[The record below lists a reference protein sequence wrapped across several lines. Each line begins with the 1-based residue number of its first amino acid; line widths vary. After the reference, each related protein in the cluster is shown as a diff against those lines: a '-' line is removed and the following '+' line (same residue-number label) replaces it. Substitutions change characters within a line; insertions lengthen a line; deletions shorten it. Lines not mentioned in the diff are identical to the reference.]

1 MLLAWPADAYLLI
14 SQPQSS
20 STSARLQLAAMAGL
34 KSTQTYPCG
43 CAFNPHE
50 ASQLRCGKTSRG
62 FPKNS
67 TFVALKRH
75 TDVCNL
81 HPRTVGA
88 WADSATTIYQQ
99 HLVPTPTNFRG
110 LANSS
115 RPAVVLL
122 RGALGSAH
130 ALCERTRLENTK
142 NPPGGGHT
150 TSAQRKLWEALR
162 AAPQG
167 EPTLRRNFDAFWAFS
182 DGWRRHAAELLTSR
196 ADDER
201 ARTPLVITYEQ
212 LQAEGPCPRAGRH
225 ASSCRRS
232 VLARVLAF
240 WRLEADGTFEEEKTY
255 AKGRYVHQRSD
266 ECEKLL
272 RSIDPGRPSSS
283 LPPPRGSPPPPPPP
297 PRGSPPPPPP
307 PLRESESPP
316 PRAASAPPRGRYF
329 LAALA
334 SFAFVE
340 CVAQMR
346 ARPRVDS

>member
-150 TSAQRKLWEALR
+150 TSAQRKLWKELR

-167 EPTLRRNFDAFWAFS
+167 EPTLRRNFDAFEAFS
-182 DGWRRHAAELLTSR
+182 DGWRRHAAAMAPS
-196 ADDER
+196 ER
-201 ARTPLVITYEQ
+201 APLVITYEQ
-212 LQAEGPCPRAGRH
+212 LQAEGRA
-225 ASSCRRS
+225 A

-272 RSIDPGRPSSS
+272 RSIEPGR
-283 LPPPRGSPPPPPPP
+283 SPPPPPPP

-307 PLRESESPP
+307 PLRESPP
-316 PRAASAPPRGRYF
+316 PPPPAASAPPPPRGRYF

-334 SFAFVE
+334 GFAFVE
-340 CVAQMR
+340 CVAQIR

>member
-1 MLLAWPADAYLLI
+1 MPRAGSLTAVRVLCFCFLLPSFLRC
-14 SQPQSS
+14 SS
-20 STSARLQLAAMAGL
+20 SSLHQQALSPALQGTLQSLFIQLQFRLAPAPLQATVTQARHG
-34 KSTQTYPCG
+34 
-43 CAFNPHE
+43 
-50 ASQLRCGKTSRG
+50 
-62 FPKNS
+62 
-67 TFVALKRH
+67 
-75 TDVCNL
+75 CNL

-122 RGALGSAH
+122 RSPLRSAH
-130 ALCERTRLENTK
+130 ALCERTRLETTK

-150 TSAQRKLWEALR
+150 TSAQRKLWKELR

-167 EPTLRRNFDAFWAFS
+167 DPTLRRNFDAFEAFA
-182 DGWRRHAAELLTSR
+182 DGWRGHAAAMAPS
-196 ADDER
+196 ER
-201 ARTPLVITYEQ
+201 APLVITYEQ
-212 LQAEGPCPRAGRH
+212 LQAEGRA
-225 ASSCRRS
+225 A

-240 WRLEADGTFEEEKTY
+240 WRLEPGGTFEEEKTY

-272 RSIDPGRPSSS
+272 RSIEPGRPSSS
-283 LPPPRGSPPPPPPP
+283 PPPRGSAPPPPPP
-297 PRGSPPPPPP
+297 PRESPPPPPA
-307 PLRESESPP
+307 
-316 PRAASAPPRGRYF
+316 AASAPPPPRGRYF

-346 ARPRVDS
+346 ARPRVVS

>member
-1 MLLAWPADAYLLI
+1 MLLAWPTDAYLLI

-122 RGALGSAH
+122 RSPLGSAH

-150 TSAQRKLWEALR
+150 TSAQRKLWQALR

-167 EPTLRRNFDAFWAFS
+167 EPTLRRNFDAFEAFS
-182 DGWRRHAAELLTSR
+182 DGWRRHAAAMAPS
-196 ADDER
+196 ER
-201 ARTPLVITYEQ
+201 APLVITYEQ
-212 LQAEGPCPRAGRH
+212 LQAEGRA
-225 ASSCRRS
+225 A

-272 RSIDPGRPSSS
+272 RSIEPGR
-283 LPPPRGSPPPPPPP
+283 SPPPPPPP

-307 PLRESESPP
+307 PLRESPP
-316 PRAASAPPRGRYF
+316 PPPPAASAPPPPRGRYF

-334 SFAFVE
+334 GFAFVE
-340 CVAQMR
+340 CVAQIR